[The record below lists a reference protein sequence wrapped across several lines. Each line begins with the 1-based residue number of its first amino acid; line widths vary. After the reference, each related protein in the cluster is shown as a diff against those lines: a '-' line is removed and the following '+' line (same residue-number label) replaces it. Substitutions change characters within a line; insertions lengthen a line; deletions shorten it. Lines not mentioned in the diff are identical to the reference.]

1 MSLDPS
7 WPADAASPAADELLT
22 ALLRSVSHDLASPL
36 LTLSLSV
43 ELLAEN
49 HATTADERT
58 RVGREAMQH
67 GLQEFQ
73 RLLDAVTAISRARGR
88 TLTPQLL
95 SVRDLLGG
103 QVVISDDDLSDVLVS
118 LDPRCVQELLAALG
132 GDRPAQVNLD
142 IDAIEARFSVALP
155 PSIEAFFGSP
165 LYALLSSLQAH
176 AGTTMVALAAAQVQL
191 ERQGGA
197 VRCADGRAHFAL
209 PLVRDG
215 QVGSSLGSGGAQS

>member
-7 WPADAASPAADELLT
+7 WPVDAASPAADELLT

-67 GLQEFQ
+67 G
-73 RLLDAVTAISRARGR
+73 
-88 TLTPQLL
+88 LL

-215 QVGSSLGSGGAQS
+215 QVGSSLGSGGAKS